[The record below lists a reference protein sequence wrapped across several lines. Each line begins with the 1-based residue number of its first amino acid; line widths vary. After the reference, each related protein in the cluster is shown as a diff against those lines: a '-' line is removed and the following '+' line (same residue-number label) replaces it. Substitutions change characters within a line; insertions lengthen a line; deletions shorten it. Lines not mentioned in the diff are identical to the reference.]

1 MKLNLINIILTF
13 IIITFV
19 QNTAFAEKYLDVKKL
34 YDLYAQEI
42 LDIDQLNSSLE
53 KISLNNENIK
63 NLISLRKEG
72 IISEDD
78 FVDGVKKIIKNISI
92 SENKPIEN
100 KNNIIKTDINEYE
113 FETPLDII
121 HAYINSDFKIGE
133 VWTHRFSLV
142 NDKITKISLKDQ
154 KNNDLMNFSKPRIK
168 FLKNGQFTIRSTGS
182 YIPEPSVSIR
192 YDFKGVFEGNKVV
205 GEFQITYTG
214 TDAMGTVLLK
224 GRSK

>member
-42 LDIDQLNSSLE
+42 LDIDQLNASLE
-53 KISLNNENIK
+53 KISLNNKNIK
-63 NLISLRKEG
+63 SLISLRKEG

-100 KNNIIKTDINEYE
+100 KNNIIQTDINEYE
-113 FETPLDII
+113 F
-121 HAYINSDFKIGE
+121 
-133 VWTHRFSLV
+133 
-142 NDKITKISLKDQ
+142 
-154 KNNDLMNFSKPRIK
+154 
-168 FLKNGQFTIRSTGS
+168 
-182 YIPEPSVSIR
+182 
-192 YDFKGVFEGNKVV
+192 
-205 GEFQITYTG
+205 
-214 TDAMGTVLLK
+214 
-224 GRSK
+224 

>member
-1 MKLNLINIILTF
+1 MKLNMKNFILTF
-13 IIITFV
+13 IIIFFV
-19 QNTAFAEKYLDVKKL
+19 QNTTFAEKYLDVKKL

-53 KISLNNENIK
+53 KINLNNESIK

-78 FVDGVKKIIKNISI
+78 FVNGVKKVIKNIST
-92 SENKPIEN
+92 SKNKLEEI
-100 KNNIIKTDINEYE
+100 KNNSIETNINEYE
-113 FETPLDII
+113 FKTPLDII

-133 VWTHRFSLV
+133 VWTHSFSLV
-142 NDKITKISLKDQ
+142 NNKITQISLKDE
-154 KNNDLMNFSKPRIK
+154 KNNEVMNFSKPRLK
-168 FLKNGQFTIRSTGS
+168 FLKDGQFTIRSTGS
-182 YIPEPSVSIR
+182 YKPEPSVSIR
-192 YDFKGVFEGNKVV
+192 YDFKGIFEGNKVV

-224 GRSK
+224 GQTK

>member
-13 IIITFV
+13 IIISFV

-63 NLISLRKEG
+63 SLISLRKEG

-92 SENKPIEN
+92 SENK
-100 KNNIIKTDINEYE
+100 NNIIQADINEYE
-113 FETPLDII
+113 FETPLDTI

-133 VWTHRFSLV
+133 VWTHRFSLA

-154 KNNDLMNFSKPRIK
+154 KNNDLMKFSKPRIK
-168 FLKNGQFTIRSTGS
+168 FLKDGQFAIRSNGS
-182 YIPEPSVSIR
+182 YKPEPSVSIR
-192 YDFKGVFEGNKVV
+192 YEFKGIFEGNKVV

-214 TDAMGTVLLK
+214 TDAMGTILLK

>member
-19 QNTAFAEKYLDVKKL
+19 QNVAFAEKYLDVKKL

-53 KISLNNENIK
+53 KISLNNKNIK
-63 NLISLRKEG
+63 SLISLRKEG

-100 KNNIIKTDINEYE
+100 KKNIIQTDINEYV
-113 FETPLDII
+113 FETPLDTI
-121 HAYINSDFKIGE
+121 HASINSDFKIGE
-133 VWTHRFSLV
+133 VWTHRFSLA

-154 KNNDLMNFSKPRIK
+154 KNNDLMKFSKPRIK

-182 YIPEPSVSIR
+182 YLPEPSVSIR
-192 YDFKGVFEGNKVV
+192 YDFKGIFEGNKVV

>member
-42 LDIDQLNSSLE
+42 LDIDQLNSGLE
-53 KISLNNENIK
+53 KLSLNNENIK
-63 NLISLRKEG
+63 NLISLRKKG

-100 KNNIIKTDINEYE
+100 KNNIIQTDINEYE
-113 FETPLDII
+113 FETPLDTI

-133 VWTHRFSLV
+133 VWTHRFSLA

-168 FLKNGQFTIRSTGS
+168 FLKDGQFTIRSTGS
-182 YIPEPSVSIR
+182 YMPEPSVSIR
-192 YDFKGVFEGNKVV
+192 YDFKGIFEGNKVV